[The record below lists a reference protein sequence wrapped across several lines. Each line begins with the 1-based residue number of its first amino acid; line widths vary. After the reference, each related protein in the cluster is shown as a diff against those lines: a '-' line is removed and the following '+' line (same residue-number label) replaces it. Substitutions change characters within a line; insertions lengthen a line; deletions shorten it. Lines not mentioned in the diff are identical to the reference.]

1 MRRLCVLLTSS
12 VPLGPGLLRVMS
24 FCLVLLRARRLGM
37 TRFLMLRGA
46 NLLRTRRFRPALFYA
61 RLFYTTRFHCSAMFS
76 ARLFYTTSFRRS
88 ALLRARLFHTKRFHR
103 AVLFYAR
110 LLQPSLRLTRTLL
123 ARRLV

>member
-61 RLFYTTRFHCSAMFS
+61 RLFYTT
-76 ARLFYTTSFRRS
+76 SFRRS